1 MSTPHIEEDLL
12 DEYAVGTLTGEA
24 IAEIEEHL
32 LMCSFCQ
39 KRLVETDEF
48 VIVFRSAATQLNA
61 RPASAWKRLSRFRIV
76 SWAGATAAAAAL
88 LAFLISQERYN
99 THLPPATV
107 LMQSPRGAE
116 AAAHTASGRPC
127 LLVFDLAISATPAD
141 YEITIVDAAGNEI
154 LKTAAAVLNG
164 RLGRLNLL
172 VQKLA
177 RGSYWVRVYRK
188 QADREQLVAEYGL
201 RAE

>member
-12 DEYAVGTLTGEA
+12 DEYAVGTLTAGA

-32 LMCSFCQ
+32 LVCSFCQ

-48 VIVFRSAATQLNA
+48 VTIFRSAATQLNT
-61 RPASAWKRLSRFRIV
+61 RPASAWKRQTRFRIV

-88 LAFLISQERYN
+88 LAFLISEERSN
-99 THLPPATV
+99 MHLPPATV

-116 AAAHTASGRPC
+116 VAHTASGRSC
-127 LLVFDLAISATPAD
+127 LLVFDLAISATTAD

-154 LKTAAAVLNG
+154 LKTAAEVRNG
-164 RLGRLNLL
+164 QLNLL

-188 QADREQLVAEYGL
+188 HAHREQLVAEYGL